1 MFDKMKD
8 FVKNHKKGVV
18 IGVGST
24 LVAGLATLLL
34 ALNHDDCTNDDVYEI
49 QSEEDTT
56 EESSDEN

>member
-8 FVKNHKKGVV
+8 FVKNHKKGVA
-18 IGVGST
+18 IGIGSAIAASFAT
-24 LVAGLATLLL
+24 ALLV
-34 ALNHDDCTNDDVYEI
+34 LNHDDCTDDDVYEI